1 MSTLPKRIF
10 TRRRLLNTGVAVA
23 AVLPS
28 LPAAL
33 KAQANE
39 LVLYNWD
46 SYIDPETIPA
56 FQEETGIR
64 VRYDLFASNDELF
77 AKLRAGNPGYD
88 VVFPSNDWVARMI
101 AADMLMPLDH
111 DRIPN
116 LANLM
121 PRFMDPR
128 YDPGRTHSVPYFWG
142 TVGLGYRKSV
152 ASPTSW
158 GAIYTDEAHAG
169 RIAVQR
175 ENDTL
180 LAGLKYLGYS
190 INTTDPD
197 EIEEAVQLLLAAKSR
212 FKTFAPDT
220 GQDLLLSREVDLAL
234 EYNGDVLQVMQ
245 EDDDLSFVVPEEG
258 TILWEDNMVVPR
270 GAPNVAAAHDFINFV
285 HDAENNAR
293 IAEWVMYPTPNAAA
307 KELLAAEIVDNP
319 AIFPPDA
326 VLDRS
331 EFALY
336 QGEDVQQLRDDAMTR
351 VLAG

>member
-33 KAQANE
+33 KAQASE

-88 VVFPSNDWVARMI
+88 VVFPSNDWVARMV

-116 LANLM
+116 LANIM

-128 YDPGRTHSVPYFWG
+128 YDPGRAHSVPYFWG
-142 TVGLGYRKSV
+142 TVGLGYRKSA

-158 GAIYTDEAHAG
+158 GAIYTDDTHAV

-197 EIEEAVQLLLAAKSR
+197 EIEEAVQLLLQAKSR

-270 GAPNVAAAHDFINFV
+270 GAPHVAAAHEFINFV

-307 KELLAAEIVDNP
+307 KELLPPEIVDNP
-319 AIFPPDA
+319 AIFPPDP

-336 QGEDVQQLRDDAMTR
+336 QGEDIQQLRDDAMTR